1 MNVVFDLGAVLF
13 AWEPARLVQAHLAP
27 HAPTEAAAAAL
38 GRALFHHDDWTG
50 FDCGTR
56 TLDDAIARMS
66 ARLALPPASLHAMLD
81 GLGERLEP
89 IGVTLGPLR
98 LQPRYAVAPGTVKV
112 AVRPEAWEIGAL
124 DGLPATLRKAAYL
137 GSFYE
142 YGFDTPL
149 GPVFV
154 VSTDL
159 SRPLA
164 AGTQTRL
171 SLGTHGVSVVPGA

>member
-1 MNVVFDLGAVLF
+1 
-13 AWEPARLVQAHLAP
+13 
-27 HAPTEAAAAAL
+27 
-38 GRALFHHDDWTG
+38 
-50 FDCGTR
+50 
-56 TLDDAIARMS
+56 
-66 ARLALPPASLHAMLD
+66 
-81 GLGERLEP
+81 
-89 IGVTLGPLR
+89 
-98 LQPRYAVAPGTVKV
+98 VKV
-112 AVRPEAWEIGAL
+112 AVRPEAWDIGAL
-124 DGLPATLRKAAYL
+124 DGLPATLRKSAYL

-164 AGTQTRL
+164 AGTQTTL